1 MRTIVESARSAIH
14 ARNLNENLWAEA
26 VNYAVFIINQTG
38 KSSQDDKCPADL
50 WFGRR
55 VDIKKLRSFGCECYV
70 LIENHRRAKTE
81 KKSKKGIF
89 IGYDIDSPSYRI
101 YIEEENDVVSSE
113 NVIFDEK
120 LGPEKGYTELELNS
134 EENQNS
140 GGEETYE
147 DETNE
152 SNHLK
157 NKKENFD
164 RNANDNSR
172 KLRDRR
178 DIRKPPNLDDYV
190 LEYSTDYENEN
201 MALIGEIE
209 DIAIRE
215 ALKDKN
221 WKEAMDDEFYSLTK
235 MKNGNYG
242 GDTGHSTSGIL
253 VLRGGPIVWYAQKQ
267 RLVATSTVEAEYR
280 AAVSAIDDICWI
292 RRIGKELE
300 FLDDTKPTMIC
311 IDNRSAIC
319 MLNNHEGKIN
329 KGKKHIEIPRKFIQ
343 HHIGNTVVVKHDLEV
358 SRSTHQ
364 VIGVGKGITFTQIWL
379 VNSPLFALSLHHL
392 ENTTCSLHKSQ
403 TEKDHPPGSRSG

>member
-26 VNYAVFIINQTG
+26 VNYAVFTINQTG
-38 KSSQDDKCPADL
+38 KSSQADKCPADL

-55 VDIKKLRSFGCECYV
+55 VEIKKLRSFGCEV
-70 LIENHRRAKTE
+70 LIENHRRAKTQ

-101 YIEEENDVVSSE
+101 YIEEENDVKE
-113 NVIFDEK
+113 TKTQE
-120 LGPEKGYTELELNS
+120 
-134 EENQNS
+134 
-140 GGEETYE
+140 GEETYE

-157 NKKENFD
+157 NKKENLD

-190 LEYSTDYENEN
+190 LEYSTDDENEN

-235 MKNGNYG
+235 MKTWELVEIPKDVKPLTYYG

-267 RLVATSTVEAEYR
+267 RLVATSTAEAEYR
-280 AAVSAIDDICWI
+280 AAVCVIDDICWI

-300 FLDDTKPTMIC
+300 LLDDTKPTMIC

-329 KGKKHIEIPRKFIQ
+329 KGKKHMKFQENLFNIILEI
-343 HHIGNTVVVKHDLEV
+343 L
-358 SRSTHQ
+358 
-364 VIGVGKGITFTQIWL
+364 L
-379 VNSPLFALSLHHL
+379 
-392 ENTTCSLHKSQ
+392 
-403 TEKDHPPGSRSG
+403 

>member
-1 MRTIVESARSAIH
+1 MII
-14 ARNLNENLWAEA
+14 WAEA
-26 VNYAVFIINQTG
+26 VNYAVFTINQTG
-38 KSSQDDKCPADL
+38 KSSHDDKCPADL

-70 LIENHRRAKTE
+70 LIENHRRSKTE
-81 KKSKKGIF
+81 KKPKKGIF
-89 IGYDIDSPSYRI
+89 IGYDIDSPNYRI
-101 YIEEENDVVSSE
+101 YIEEENDVRSD

-152 SNHLK
+152 SIHLK
-157 NKKENFD
+157 NKKENLN

-190 LEYSTDYENEN
+190 LEYSTDDENEN

-235 MKNGNYG
+235 MKTWELVELPK
-242 GDTGHSTSGIL
+242 DVKPLTCRWIL
-253 VLRGGPIVWYAQKQ
+253 RKKQ
-267 RLVATSTVEAEYR
+267 
-280 AAVSAIDDICWI
+280 D
-292 RRIGKELE
+292 GKQEDL
-300 FLDDTKPTMIC
+300 
-311 IDNRSAIC
+311 NRSKVLI
-319 MLNNHEGKIN
+319 IQ
-329 KGKKHIEIPRKFIQ
+329 KHSVQ
-343 HHIGNTVVVKHDLEV
+343 LLDMYLLDLY
-358 SRSTHQ
+358 S
-364 VIGVGKGITFTQIWL
+364 
-379 VNSPLFALSLHHL
+379 A
-392 ENTTCSLHKSQ
+392 
-403 TEKDHPPGSRSG
+403 

>member
-1 MRTIVESARSAIH
+1 MYVKMVNNQFERNIKCLRSDNGTKILEESGVFHSKSNAYTPQQNGRIEREMRTIVESARSAIH

-26 VNYAVFIINQTG
+26 VNYAVFTMNQTG

-70 LIENHRRAKTE
+70 LIESHRRANTE

-157 NKKENFD
+157 NEKENLD

-190 LEYSTDYENEN
+190 LEYSTDDENEN

-235 MKNGNYG
+235 MKTWELVEIPKDVKPLTYYG

-267 RLVATSTVEAEYR
+267 RLVATSTAEAEHR

-300 FLDDTKPTMIC
+300 FLDDTKSTVIC
-311 IDNRSAIC
+311 TIAQPSVC
-319 MLNNHEGKIN
+319 
-329 KGKKHIEIPRKFIQ
+329 
-343 HHIGNTVVVKHDLEV
+343 
-358 SRSTHQ
+358 
-364 VIGVGKGITFTQIWL
+364 
-379 VNSPLFALSLHHL
+379 
-392 ENTTCSLHKSQ
+392 
-403 TEKDHPPGSRSG
+403 